1 MVSAISRYDYL
12 SNFRLGGLMSLNLTT
27 WHHRGGLAGYGQPQ
41 TIITVDPET
50 GDQYPVVVG
59 TDANGYP
66 VILDSSSVAPWQA
79 GLISQAINTAGGIF
93 GASTRY
99 ASPYGQGP
107 GGGATITTAA
117 TPAGVGAGLNLS
129 TNTLIITG
137 LVAAVFLFG
146 KGRR

>member
-1 MVSAISRYDYL
+1 
-12 SNFRLGGLMSLNLTT
+12 MSLNLTT

-41 TIITVDPET
+41 TVMTVDPET
-50 GDQYPVVVG
+50 GEQYPIIVG
-59 TDANGYP
+59 TDQNGYP
-66 VILDSSSVAPWQA
+66 VVLDSSSVAPWQA

-107 GGGATITTAA
+107 GGATITTAA
-117 TPAGVGAGLNLS
+117 TPGGIGAGLNLS
-129 TNTLIITG
+129 TNTLILIG
-137 LVAAVFLFG
+137 LGVALLFIG

>member
-1 MVSAISRYDYL
+1 
-12 SNFRLGGLMSLNLTT
+12 MSPNLTT

-41 TIITVDPET
+41 VVMTVDPET

-66 VILDSSSVAPWQA
+66 VVLDGTSVSPWQA
-79 GLISQAINTAGGIF
+79 SLISQALNTAGGIF

-99 ASPYGQGP
+99 ASPYGQP
-107 GGGATITTAA
+107 VGGATVTTAA
-117 TPAGVGAGLNLS
+117 GPGGVGAGLNLS
-129 TNTLIITG
+129 TNTLIIIAA
-137 LVAAVFLFG
+137 VAAFFLLG